1 MESESKLHPESG
13 TRSLTENRR
22 KFLKTFLFML
32 GFLAAWPVRLARAK
46 KLAISLDKVEALQK
60 VGGALILK
68 IKDREI
74 LFIRDSEESIRS
86 LDPTCTHE
94 KCQVAF
100 NAEKKTIDCPCHGSR
115 YDLEGKVLQGPAPKP
130 LESFDSYIDAKNRII
145 ISLEDAGE

>member
-1 MESESKLHPESG
+1 MASENQHLPELE
-13 TRSLTENRR
+13 TRTSPANRR
-22 KFLKTFLFML
+22 KFLKNLLFVL
-32 GFLAAWPVRLARAK
+32 GFLTAWPVRLARAK
-46 KLAISLDKVEALQK
+46 KLAINLDKVETLQK

-100 NAEKKTIDCPCHGSR
+100 NAEKRTIDCPCHGSR

-130 LESFDSYIDAKNRII
+130 LESYDSYIDAKNRII
-145 ISLEDAGE
+145 ISLEDVEE

>member
-1 MESESKLHPESG
+1 MKSESKLQPESG
-13 TRSLTENRR
+13 ASSLTGDRR
-22 KFLKTFLFML
+22 NFLKTFLFML
-32 GFLAAWPVRLARAK
+32 GFLVAWPVRLARAK
-46 KLAISLDKVEALQK
+46 KLAISLDKVETLQK

-100 NAEKKTIDCPCHGSR
+100 NAEKRTIDCPCHGSR
-115 YDLEGKVLQGPAPKP
+115 YDLEGKVLHGPAPKP

-145 ISLEDAGE
+145 LSLEDTE

>member
-1 MESESKLHPESG
+1 MTSENKLYLESG

-22 KFLKTFLFML
+22 KFLKTFLFVL
-32 GFLAAWPVRLARAK
+32 GFLVAWPIRLARAK
-46 KLAISLDKVEALQK
+46 KLAISLDKVEPLQK

-94 KCQVAF
+94 KCQVAY

-115 YDLEGKVLQGPAPKP
+115 YDLEGNVLHGPAPKP
-130 LESFDSYIDAKNRII
+130 LESFDSYIDTKNRII
-145 ISLEDAGE
+145 LSLEDAEE